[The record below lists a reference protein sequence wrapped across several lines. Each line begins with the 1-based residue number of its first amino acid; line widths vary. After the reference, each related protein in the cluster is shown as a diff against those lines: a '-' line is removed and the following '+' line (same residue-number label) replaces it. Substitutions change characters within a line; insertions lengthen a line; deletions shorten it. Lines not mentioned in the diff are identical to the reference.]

1 MRESAHEFHCTHAGR
16 STTIYYRHTADELDL
31 PDELWELVR
40 VKANLLTPSK
50 KPIARDS
57 RTRPKPVRRIHD
69 IQNRLETMA
78 APRTARLARR
88 TGPDMAY
95 LNKTL
100 AGIAGVEPE
109 YNETPTSRQGI
120 GLHAHFR

>member
-50 KPIARDS
+50 KPIARESTRNGRS
-57 RTRPKPVRRIHD
+57 RRVYDK
-69 IQNRLETMA
+69 
-78 APRTARLARR
+78 PRTPWERLKEFDDQDRAA
-88 TGPDMAY
+88 GGHGYIPDD
-95 LNKTL
+95 KREE
-100 AGIAGVEPE
+100 IKHR
-109 YNETPTSRQGI
+109 SRQ
-120 GLHAHFR
+120 

>member
-57 RTRPKPVRRIHD
+57 EPGQARPPHP
-69 IQNRLETMA
+69 RLCFSK
-78 APRTARLARR
+78 LAS
-88 TGPDMAY
+88 A
-95 LNKTL
+95 L
-100 AGIAGVEPE
+100 
-109 YNETPTSRQGI
+109 
-120 GLHAHFR
+120 